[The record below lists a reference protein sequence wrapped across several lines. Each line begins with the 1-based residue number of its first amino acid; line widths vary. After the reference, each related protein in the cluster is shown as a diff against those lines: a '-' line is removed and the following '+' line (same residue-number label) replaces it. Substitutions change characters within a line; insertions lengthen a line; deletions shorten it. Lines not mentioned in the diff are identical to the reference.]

1 MIRADHPVQTGMRIA
16 QMTWKTPLRASVA
29 AAFAALLSTAAQ
41 AGPTLDQVRARG
53 LVTCGIHT
61 GNAGMALPDSRGE
74 WRGLEVD
81 LCRGLAV
88 AIFNDITKVRFQPHT
103 ASTRFTALGSGEIDV
118 LIRGSTQTMLRD
130 TTLGL
135 RHVTTYFYDGHGF
148 MVRANMGVR
157 QVRELNG
164 ATVCLIQGT
173 TNEQITADY
182 FRSIN
187 VPFRPVVF
195 ERTDQAAAAL
205 QAGRCDAFGTDASQ
219 LASVRSTMQ
228 TPRDWSVLPERF
240 SKEPYAA
247 YVRRGDDDWF
257 ELVRWYT
264 TAVIE
269 AEEQGITAA
278 NAEQMRRTST
288 NPNTRR
294 LLGVTPELGQ
304 ALKLDP
310 AWAYNV
316 IRAIGNYGEL
326 YERHMG
332 ENTPVALPRGQN
344 NLWNNG
350 GLMYALP
357 MR

>member
-1 MIRADHPVQTGMRIA
+1 MKWDRSIRAA
-16 QMTWKTPLRASVA
+16 LVA
-29 AAFAALLSTAAQ
+29 ACVAFTGTAAQ
-41 AGPTLDQVRARG
+41 AGPTLDQIRARG
-53 LVTCGIHT
+53 TLVCGIHT
-61 GNAGMALPDSRGE
+61 GVAGFALPDSRGT
-74 WRGLEVD
+74 WQGLDVD

-88 AIFNDITKVRFQPHT
+88 AIFNDITKVRFVPMSS
-103 ASTRFTALGSGEIDV
+103 STRFTALGSGEIDV
-118 LIRGSTQTMLRD
+118 LFRTSTQTMLRD

-135 RHVTTYFYDGHGF
+135 RHVTTYFFDGHGF
-148 MVRANMGVR
+148 LVRNSLGVR
-157 QVRELNG
+157 QVREMNG
-164 ATVCLIQGT
+164 ATICLIQGT
-173 TNEQITADY
+173 TNEQVTADY
-182 FRSIN
+182 FRSVN

-205 QAGRCDAFGTDASQ
+205 QAGRCDSFGSDASQ
-219 LASVRSTMQ
+219 LAAVRSTMQ
-228 TPRDWSVLPERF
+228 NPREWTVLPERF
-240 SKEPYAA
+240 SKEPYGA

-264 TAVIE
+264 TSIIE

-304 ALKLDP
+304 SLKLDP
-310 AWAYNV
+310 LWAYNV

-326 YERHMG
+326 YERTMG
-332 ENTPVALPRGQN
+332 ENTPVALPRGPN
-344 NLWNNG
+344 NLWTNG